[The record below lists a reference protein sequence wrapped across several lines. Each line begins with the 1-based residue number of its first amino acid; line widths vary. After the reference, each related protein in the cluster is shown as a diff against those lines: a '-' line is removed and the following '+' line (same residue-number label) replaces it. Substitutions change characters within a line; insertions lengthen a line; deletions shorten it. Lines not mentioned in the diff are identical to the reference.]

1 MKGQI
6 LLSVRVIGL
15 KKNKVIILCLI
26 IMIMISACSKKTT
39 KEEHSIENARSNYA
53 SDQEEVK
60 TLSDRLDFSEC
71 SYDMFPDFNSFTSI
85 KYNSLDPMPAKDSL
99 DYMMKRFKELG
110 LDYIKE
116 EDILDCKYTNNNKT
130 GFLRAVDTISKINEF
145 GEDSEYNNGGGFS
158 YKDENVCLLMSYSQV
173 YRFDDGRTSRYMNN
187 ELKPNFTA
195 DGPDQDRCIAFVY
208 KTAISDELVYDLA
221 DCQMSVAKASK
232 IAEDYFMNIKDPY
245 PIDPQIGFK
254 TGEVWVYNCGEHKA
268 YYLYLSRIYNNIP
281 FLCSIPESGGIRDEY
296 NIFEDLLG
304 VNITDSSGVCSY
316 YGPMERGRKIT
327 ASGDVNYEMLSL
339 KDSVEILSKQLAP
352 NLRLK
357 IKDAGLYYAKILE
370 AGIEWNDTNIENS
383 EYRLFWVFK
392 GDNLNENCRITV
404 LVDVIN
410 GNIYMKFP
418 DYSERDE
425 KLMR

>member
-145 GEDSEYNNGGGFS
+145 GEDSE
-158 YKDENVCLLMSYSQV
+158 
-173 YRFDDGRTSRYMNN
+173 
-187 ELKPNFTA
+187 
-195 DGPDQDRCIAFVY
+195 
-208 KTAISDELVYDLA
+208 
-221 DCQMSVAKASK
+221 
-232 IAEDYFMNIKDPY
+232 
-245 PIDPQIGFK
+245 
-254 TGEVWVYNCGEHKA
+254 
-268 YYLYLSRIYNNIP
+268 
-281 FLCSIPESGGIRDEY
+281 
-296 NIFEDLLG
+296 
-304 VNITDSSGVCSY
+304 
-316 YGPMERGRKIT
+316 
-327 ASGDVNYEMLSL
+327 
-339 KDSVEILSKQLAP
+339 
-352 NLRLK
+352 
-357 IKDAGLYYAKILE
+357 
-370 AGIEWNDTNIENS
+370 
-383 EYRLFWVFK
+383 
-392 GDNLNENCRITV
+392 
-404 LVDVIN
+404 
-410 GNIYMKFP
+410 
-418 DYSERDE
+418 
-425 KLMR
+425 